1 MTKPEHTTISRAL
14 AYINNACAWLEQYGQ
29 ERKVSLWASVRPY
42 DTTSGEMRIF
52 LGLKPPKFG
61 SPYPHENVPKELFF
75 NGRGYST
82 NAEAETLEQ
91 AISMIDQAKA
101 RLDEMAAKK

>member
-1 MTKPEHTTISRAL
+1 MQPDQATLARAAL
-14 AYINNACAWLEQYGQ
+14 YINNTCAWLEQYGH

-42 DTTSGEMRIF
+42 DATSGVTRIY

-61 SPYPHENVPKELFF
+61 SPYPHENVPKDLFF

-91 AISMIDQAKA
+91 AISLIDQAKA
-101 RLDEMAAKK
+101 RLDEMTAKK